1 MVRLDDASSK
11 GARRSIAGGKPT
23 GCDNVKAGSCMHP
36 RGANRAYYLGDVAS
50 AKSRRCTG
58 WGAAARLVAL
68 RGSCATRAAIGNS
81 GLS

>member
-36 RGANRAYYLGDVAS
+36 CVANRAYYLGDVAS

-58 WGAAARLVAL
+58 WVGPQASWLCVDRV
-68 RGSCATRAAIGNS
+68 RPEPRS
-81 GLS
+81 GTLD